1 MPEITFLTLCHDLD
15 DSMSDTYARGMTN
28 SSRPTEQAGHRTGTP
43 TGAPASPASP
53 STTPSA
59 DPNRWRAL
67 GVLALAVSL
76 IVIDGTIVNVALPTM
91 IEALPLTFSQA
102 QWTTTIYSLIFA
114 ALLITTGRL
123 GDRIGRRTTLDI
135 GLVLFAAGS
144 LLAGVATGPAGLI
157 AARAVQ
163 GVGGAFVLPST
174 LSTVNATFRGRERAA
189 AFGVWGATISG
200 AAAIGP
206 LLGGW
211 LTTSFS
217 WRWIFGINLPLAVA
231 IAVGAH
237 LWVRQTKGDGAATAP
252 AASSAVP
259 AGASAASATGT
270 TPPSGTTPANRT
282 PECASASRPAPS
294 ALAFDLGGLVLSA
307 LGMGG
312 VVFGLIEGR
321 TLGWWVPRTSEWAAS
336 WPVSPAMLGIIGGAA
351 CLAGF
356 VVLEVR
362 RRAAGREVLL
372 DMSLFRLRS
381 FSWGNIAALVVAMGE
396 FGLLF
401 VLPLYLQNVRG
412 LSAIGAGWVL
422 AAMAAGAFLSGG
434 AAGPFARA
442 TTPATVA
449 TTGLI
454 LETLGVAG
462 LGFLLQ
468 PDSPMW
474 HVVVPLVVYGVGL
487 GMASAQL
494 TGTILVD
501 VPPAQSGQGS
511 ATQSTVRQLGSA
523 LGTAVIATLLASS
536 VASAASG
543 SLSGATGADGAAGLP
558 AEVASVLPSPVA
570 QGLEDAL
577 APSAGSLIQSVR
589 SGTGEAAALPG
600 SARGPVAEV
609 LAKDFTEGS
618 RTPMWLG
625 AGFLAL
631 GVVATTRLPRRKV
644 EGH

>member
-1 MPEITFLTLCHDLD
+1 MSTLADQPRTDEASDSAPDRVPAPPHTPIPE
-15 DSMSDTYARGMTN
+15 S
-28 SSRPTEQAGHRTGTP
+28 TP
-43 TGAPASPASP
+43 EPAP
-53 STTPSA
+53 

-91 IEALPLTFSQA
+91 MASVPLTFSEA
-102 QWTTTIYSLIFA
+102 QWVTTLYSLIFA

-123 GDRIGRRTTLDI
+123 GDRSGRRTTLDV
-135 GLVLFAAGS
+135 GLALFAAGS
-144 LLAGVATGPAGLI
+144 LLAGLADGAGVLI
-157 AARAVQ
+157 TARALQ

-200 AAAIGP
+200 AAAVGP

-217 WRWIFGINLPLAVA
+217 WRWVFGINLPLAVL
-231 IAVGAH
+231 IAVGAR
-237 LWVRQTKGDGAATAP
+237 LWVPR
-252 AASSAVP
+252 
-259 AGASAASATGT
+259 TG
-270 TPPSGTTPANRT
+270 GG
-282 PECASASRPAPS
+282 PEGRGRG
-294 ALAFDLGGLVLSA
+294 AFDVVGLVLSG

-321 TLGWWVPRTSEWAAS
+321 SLGWWQPLHSGWAHD
-336 WPVSPAMLGIIGGAA
+336 WPVSPAAVGLVVGALA
-351 CLAGF
+351 TAGF
-356 VVLEVR
+356 LADEVR
-362 RRAAGREVLL
+362 RRRSGADVLL
-372 DMSLFRLRS
+372 DMSLFRLSS
-381 FSWGNIAALVVAMGE
+381 FSWGNLAALVVAMGE

-449 TTGLI
+449 TTGLV
-454 LETLGVAG
+454 LETAGVAG
-462 LGFLLQ
+462 LALLLE
-468 PDSPMW
+468 PDGGLW
-474 HVVVPLVVYGVGL
+474 RVLVPLVVYGVGL

-501 VPPAQSGQGS
+501 VPTEQSGQGS

-523 LGTAVIATLLASS
+523 LGTAVIATVLAGS
-536 VASAASG
+536 VASAAA
-543 SLSGATGADGAAGLP
+543 GALTAASDAGLP
-558 AEVASVLPSPVA
+558 SAVSS
-570 QGLEDAL
+570 GLEQSL
-577 APSAGSLIQSVR
+577 APSAGAVIAEVR
-589 SGTGEAAALPG
+589 SGESGASALPEAARERAAEALA
-600 SARGPVAEV
+600 SA
-609 LAKDFTEGS
+609 FTDGA
-618 RTPMWLG
+618 RAPLWVG
-625 AGFLAL
+625 AGCLAL
-631 GVVATTRLPRRKV
+631 GVLATTRLPRRRA
-644 EGH
+644 